1 MTQSARYVDPAP
13 MHATPATLEGR
24 NVRLVPLERSHVA
37 ALREAAD
44 FPEIWEWTAA
54 GPVHT
59 LEDAQTYV
67 AFALGEQAAGR
78 VIPFVTLDRTT
89 GELIGSTR
97 FMNISTPDRRV
108 EIGSTW
114 IRPDRQRSGAN
125 SEAKMLMLQL
135 AFDVW
140 GALRVELKTDTYNTR
155 SSAAI
160 ERIGGTY
167 EGTLRQHM
175 VVRGRVRDS
184 MYYSILD
191 TEWRDPSHRVHQLAR
206 RHGITPA
213 ATGPTAASH
222 TAPAAGSPRPDGA
235 HAGV

>member
-1 MTQSARYVDPAP
+1 MNDAARYVDPAP
-13 MHATPATLEGR
+13 MQPAPATLEGR
-24 NVRLVPLERSHVA
+24 LIRLVPMERAHVA

-44 FPEIWEWTAA
+44 FPEIWAWTAA

-59 LEDAQTYV
+59 LADAGAYV
-67 AFALGEQAAGR
+67 DFALAEQAAGR
-78 VIPFVTLDRTT
+78 VIPFVTLDRAS

-97 FMNISTPDRRV
+97 FMNVSAPDRRV

-140 GALRVELKTDTYNTR
+140 GALRVELKTDANNAR

-167 EGTLRQHM
+167 EGRLRQHM
-175 VVRGRVRDS
+175 LVRGRVRDS
-184 MYYSILD
+184 LYYSILD
-191 TEWRDPSHRVHQLAR
+191 TEWRDPAHRAHQLAL
-206 RHGITPA
+206 RHGIVPA
-213 ATGPTAASH
+213 RTSPVAPHPAPPAGRARATTS
-222 TAPAAGSPRPDGA
+222 
-235 HAGV
+235 V

>member
-1 MTQSARYVDPAP
+1 MSARHIDPAP
-13 MHATPATLEGR
+13 MRPAPTTLAGR
-24 NVRLVPLERSHVA
+24 IVRLVPMERAHVA
-37 ALREAAD
+37 AIRDAAD

-59 LEDAQTYV
+59 LDDARTYV
-67 AFALGEQAAGR
+67 DFALGEQAAGR
-78 VIPFVTLDRTT
+78 VIPFVTFDRAT

-97 FMNISTPDRRV
+97 FMNISAPDRRV

-140 GALRVELKTDTYNTR
+140 GALRVELKTDAFNAQ
-155 SSAAI
+155 SAAAI

-175 VVRGRVRDS
+175 IVRGRVRDS

-191 TEWRDPSHRVHQLAR
+191 TEWRDPSHRAHQLAL

-213 ATGPTAASH
+213 ATSPIAPHAAASLARDRS
-222 TAPAAGSPRPDGA
+222 TAR
-235 HAGV
+235 V

>member
-1 MTQSARYVDPAP
+1 MSARHVDPSP
-13 MHATPATLEGR
+13 MRPAPATLEGR
-24 NVRLVPLERSHVA
+24 IVRLVPMERAHVA
-37 ALREAAD
+37 AIRDAAD

-59 LEDAQTYV
+59 LDDARTYV
-67 AFALGEQAAGR
+67 DFALGEQAAGR
-78 VIPFVTLDRTT
+78 VIPFVTFDRAT

-97 FMNISTPDRRV
+97 FMNISAPDRRV

-140 GALRVELKTDTYNTR
+140 GALRVELKTDTFNAQ
-155 SSAAI
+155 SAAAI

-175 VVRGRVRDS
+175 IVRGRVRDS

-191 TEWRDPSHRVHQLAR
+191 TEWRDPTHRTHQLAVK
-206 RHGITPA
+206 HGITPA
-213 ATGPTAASH
+213 ATSPNAPHAAV
-222 TAPAAGSPRPDGA
+222 PAARDRSTAR
-235 HAGV
+235 V

>member
-1 MTQSARYVDPAP
+1 VTARHVDPSPMRPAP
-13 MHATPATLEGR
+13 TTLEGR
-24 NVRLVPLERSHVA
+24 IVRLVPMERAHVGA
-37 ALREAAD
+37 IRDAAD

-59 LEDAQTYV
+59 LDDARTYV
-67 AFALGEQAAGR
+67 DFALGEQAAGR
-78 VIPFVTLDRTT
+78 VIPFVTFDRAT

-97 FMNISTPDRRV
+97 FMNISAPDRRV

-125 SEAKMLMLQL
+125 SEAKMLMLRL

-140 GALRVELKTDTYNTR
+140 GALRVELKTDAFNAQ
-155 SSAAI
+155 SAAAI

-175 VVRGRVRDS
+175 IVRGRVRDS

-191 TEWRDPSHRVHQLAR
+191 TEWRDPTHRTHQLAVK
-206 RHGITPA
+206 HGITPA
-213 ATGPTAASH
+213 ATSPFAPHAA
-222 TAPAAGSPRPDGA
+222 APAARDRSTAR
-235 HAGV
+235 V

>member
-1 MTQSARYVDPAP
+1 MMDSARYVDPTP
-13 MHATPATLEGR
+13 MRVEPTVLEGR
-24 NVRLVPLERSHVA
+24 IVRLVPLTRALVP

-44 FPEIWEWTAA
+44 FPEVWEWTAA

-59 LEDAQTYV
+59 LADAEAYV
-67 AFALGEQAAGR
+67 DFALSEQAAGR
-78 VIPFVTLDRTT
+78 VLPFATLDRAT

-97 FMNISTPDRRV
+97 FMNISAADRRV

-125 SEAKMLMLQL
+125 GEAKALMLQL
-135 AFDVW
+135 AFDIW
-140 GALRVELKTDTYNTR
+140 GALRVELKTDTYNAR

-191 TEWRDPSHRVHQLAR
+191 TEWRDPSHRAYQHAL

-213 ATGPTAASH
+213 AASPVASDVRAIT
-222 TAPAAGSPRPDGA
+222 TAP
-235 HAGV
+235 

>member
-1 MTQSARYVDPAP
+1 MRPAP
-13 MHATPATLEGR
+13 TTLEGR
-24 NVRLVPLERSHVA
+24 IVRLVPMERAHVA
-37 ALREAAD
+37 AIRDAAD

-59 LEDAQTYV
+59 LDDARTYV
-67 AFALGEQAAGR
+67 DFALGEQEAGR
-78 VIPFVTLDRTT
+78 VIPFVTFDRAT

-140 GALRVELKTDTYNTR
+140 GALRVELKTDTFNAQ
-155 SSAAI
+155 SAAAI

-175 VVRGRVRDS
+175 IVRGRVRDS

-191 TEWRDPSHRVHQLAR
+191 TEWRDPSHRTHQLAVK
-206 RHGITPA
+206 HGITPA
-213 ATGPTAASH
+213 AASPIAPHAAV
-222 TAPAAGSPRPDGA
+222 PAARDRSTAR
-235 HAGV
+235 V

>member
-1 MTQSARYVDPAP
+1 MSTRHVDPAP
-13 MHATPATLEGR
+13 MRPAPTTLEGR
-24 NVRLVPLERSHVA
+24 IVRLVPMARSHVA

-59 LEDAQTYV
+59 LDDARTYV
-67 AFALGEQAAGR
+67 DFALGEQDAGR
-78 VIPFVTLDRTT
+78 VIPFVTFDRAT

-97 FMNISTPDRRV
+97 FMNISAQDRRV

-140 GALRVELKTDTYNTR
+140 GALRVELKTDTFNAQ
-155 SSAAI
+155 SAAAI

-175 VVRGRVRDS
+175 IVRGRVRDS

-191 TEWRDPSHRVHQLAR
+191 TEWRDPSHRAHRLAVK
-206 RHGITPA
+206 HGITPA
-213 ATGPTAASH
+213 TASPIAPTAV
-222 TAPAAGSPRPDGA
+222 PAARDRSTA
-235 HAGV
+235 NV

>member
-1 MTQSARYVDPAP
+1 MRPAP
-13 MHATPATLEGR
+13 TTLEGR
-24 NVRLVPLERSHVA
+24 IVRLVPLQRSHAV
-37 ALREAAD
+37 ALRAAAD

-59 LEDAQTYV
+59 IADAEAYV
-67 AFALGEQAAGR
+67 DFALGEQAAGR
-78 VIPFVTLDRTT
+78 VIPFVTFDRAT

-97 FMNISTPDRRV
+97 FMNISAPDRRV

-125 SEAKMLMLQL
+125 SEAKVLMLQL

-140 GALRVELKTDTYNTR
+140 GAVRVELKTDARNTR
-155 SSAAI
+155 SSVAI
-160 ERIGGTY
+160 ERIGATF

-191 TEWRDPSHRVHQLAR
+191 HEWRDPSHRTHQLAV

-213 ATGPTAASH
+213 RVSPIPPFTT
-222 TAPAAGSPRPDGA
+222 PANLDHRVPELST
-235 HAGV
+235 

>member
-1 MTQSARYVDPAP
+1 MRPAP
-13 MHATPATLEGR
+13 TTLEGR
-24 NVRLVPLERSHVA
+24 IVRLAPMERAHVGA
-37 ALREAAD
+37 IREAAD

-59 LEDAQTYV
+59 LDDARTYV
-67 AFALGEQAAGR
+67 DFALGEQAAGR
-78 VIPFVTLDRTT
+78 VIPFVTFDHAT

-97 FMNISTPDRRV
+97 FMNISAPDRRV

-140 GALRVELKTDTYNTR
+140 GALRVELKTDAFNAQ
-155 SSAAI
+155 SAAAI

-175 VVRGRVRDS
+175 IVRGRVRDS

-191 TEWRDPSHRVHQLAR
+191 TEWRDPSHRTHQLAL

-213 ATGPTAASH
+213 AASPIAPHAAASAARDRS
-222 TAPAAGSPRPDGA
+222 TAR
-235 HAGV
+235 V

>member
-1 MTQSARYVDPAP
+1 MSTRYVDPAP
-13 MHATPATLEGR
+13 MCPEPAALEGR
-24 NVRLVPLERSHVA
+24 IVRLVPMASSHVV

-44 FPEIWEWTAA
+44 FPDIWAWTAA

-59 LEDAQTYV
+59 LEDARAYV
-67 AFALGEQAAGR
+67 DFALGEQAAGR
-78 VIPFVTLDRTT
+78 VIPFVTFDRATD
-89 GELIGSTR
+89 ELIGSTR
-97 FMNISTPDRRV
+97 FMNISAPDRRV

-125 SEAKMLMLQL
+125 SEAKVLMLQL
-135 AFDVW
+135 AFDAW
-140 GALRVELKTDTYNTR
+140 GALRVEFKTDAFNTR

-191 TEWRDPSHRVHQLAR
+191 SEWRDPSHRTHQLAL

-213 ATGPTAASH
+213 GAGPSVPHGAAPQRDR
-222 TAPAAGSPRPDGA
+222 APAP
-235 HAGV
+235 V

>member
-1 MTQSARYVDPAP
+1 MSARYVDPAP
-13 MHATPATLEGR
+13 MRPAPASLDGR
-24 NVRLVPLERSHVA
+24 IVRLAPLQRSHVG

-59 LEDAQTYV
+59 LEEAQAYV
-67 AFALGEQAAGR
+67 EFALGEQAAGR
-78 VIPFVTLDRTT
+78 VIPFVTFDRAT

-97 FMNISTPDRRV
+97 FMNISPADRRV
-108 EIGSTW
+108 EIGSSW

-140 GALRVELKTDTYNTR
+140 GALRVELKTDTFNAR

-191 TEWRDPSHRVHQLAR
+191 TEWRDPSHRAHQLALK
-206 RHGITPA
+206 HGITPA
-213 ATGPTAASH
+213 ARSPLGSAGA
-222 TAPAAGSPRPDGA
+222 APARARVSA
-235 HAGV
+235 AV

>member
-1 MTQSARYVDPAP
+1 MSARYVDPSPMRPAP
-13 MHATPATLEGR
+13 TTLEGR
-24 NVRLVPLERSHVA
+24 IVRLEPMQRSHVA
-37 ALREAAD
+37 AIREAAD

-59 LEDAQTYV
+59 LADAEAYV
-67 AFALGEQAAGR
+67 DFALGEQAAGR
-78 VIPFVTLDRTT
+78 VIPLVTFDRES

-97 FMNISTPDRRV
+97 FMNISAPDRRV

-125 SEAKMLMLQL
+125 REAKMLMLQL

-140 GALRVELKTDTYNTR
+140 GALRVELKTDTFNAQ
-155 SSAAI
+155 SATAI
-160 ERIGGTY
+160 ERIGATY

-184 MYYSILD
+184 MYFSILD
-191 TEWRDPSHRVHQLAR
+191 TEWRDPSHRAHQLALR
-206 RHGITPA
+206 YGINPLPA
-213 ATGPTAASH
+213 SPIDAHP
-222 TAPAAGSPRPDGA
+222 APSALNRPPA
-235 HAGV
+235 NV